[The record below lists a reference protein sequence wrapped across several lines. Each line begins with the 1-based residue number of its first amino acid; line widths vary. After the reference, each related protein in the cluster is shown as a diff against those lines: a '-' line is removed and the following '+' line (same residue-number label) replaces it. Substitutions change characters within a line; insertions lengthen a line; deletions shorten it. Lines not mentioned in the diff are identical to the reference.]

1 MNSHV
6 NICHVLRA
14 KSHLVTVWK
23 LSVKVELPTKCQKA
37 LEDLAKAKI
46 AGNFESKLKLTF
58 PLELILNS
66 NSCHLCPRVQHYNL
80 TSNMKN
86 YHVQCTYCQFC
97 FSENFQ
103 FFCQSDCFVM
113 GSWRASLK
121 NCPQYI
127 SLSIGRRLHVTT
139 ERIIAK

>member
-14 KSHLVTVWK
+14 KSHLVTVRK

-37 LEDLAKAKI
+37 LEDPAKAKI

-80 TSNMKN
+80 KSNMKN
-86 YHVQCTYCQFC
+86 YRVQCAYCQFC
-97 FSENFQ
+97 SAKIIEYILRIFS
-103 FFCQSDCFVM
+103 SAVKVIALL
-113 GSWRASLK
+113 RAVGG
-121 NCPQYI
+121 PF
-127 SLSIGRRLHVTT
+127 
-139 ERIIAK
+139 